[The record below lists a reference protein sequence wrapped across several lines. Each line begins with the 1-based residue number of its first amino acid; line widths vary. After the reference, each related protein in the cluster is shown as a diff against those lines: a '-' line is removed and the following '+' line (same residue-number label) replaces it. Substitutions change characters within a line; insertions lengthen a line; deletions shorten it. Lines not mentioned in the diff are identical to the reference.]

1 MPQRAPA
8 GGTHSIRAD
17 NSNKRY
23 PDGIIGSRCPIINET
38 TMSNSARTNRL
49 KQFLF
54 LSAAYLAVLSPS
66 IAQTNISVP
75 PAELVAGISQ
85 ADWSKAWWQWAGSF
99 DQADSP
105 VADRTGKNCH
115 HGQKGPVWFLAG
127 TYGSQRTKRTC
138 EVPRDRYIFFPV
150 INYVVMPGT
159 GDGLACPS
167 CCAKYIK
174 TAKSITD
181 QPSNL
186 ILDLDGGRIMDLAA
200 HRQST
205 KECFDMGALAKPL
218 YRIFPSAA
226 NGYYVMLRPLS
237 PGRHVLNFGGE
248 LPGFSQ
254 ALTYTLLVK

>member
-1 MPQRAPA
+1 
-8 GGTHSIRAD
+8 
-17 NSNKRY
+17 
-23 PDGIIGSRCPIINET
+23 
-38 TMSNSARTNRL
+38 MSKAAKTNRL
-49 KQFLF
+49 NRFIF

-66 IAQTNISVP
+66 IAQTSISVP
-75 PAELVAGISQ
+75 PTEPVAGISQ

-99 DQADSP
+99 DQSDSP

-115 HGQKGPVWFLAG
+115 LGQNGPVWFLAG
-127 TYGSQRTKRTC
+127 TYGSKRTQRTC
-138 EVPRDRYIFFPV
+138 EIPRDKFVFFPL

-159 GDGLACPS
+159 GDGQACRS
-167 CCAKYIK
+167 CCATYIK
-174 TAKSITD
+174 SAKSVTD

-186 ILDLDGGRIMDLAA
+186 VLDLDGRRIKDLAT

-205 KECFDMGALAKPL
+205 KQCFDMGALAKPL

-248 LPGFSQ
+248 LPGLSQ
-254 ALTYTLLVK
+254 ALTYSLLVR